1 MIIQLRDAQAKL
13 DGINNFVRVTR
24 GIYDRAR
31 DINGIL
37 KKADTELNKV
47 EYDPKSMTLNFS
59 SVDCIWL
66 LQFEWVREHE
76 GVKAAG
82 FTDEEIRELS
92 ELGFTVEEAITA
104 WQEMRVVLKAIRVN
118 FYMEAEFMI

>member
-66 LQFEWVREHE
+66 LQFEWVREYE